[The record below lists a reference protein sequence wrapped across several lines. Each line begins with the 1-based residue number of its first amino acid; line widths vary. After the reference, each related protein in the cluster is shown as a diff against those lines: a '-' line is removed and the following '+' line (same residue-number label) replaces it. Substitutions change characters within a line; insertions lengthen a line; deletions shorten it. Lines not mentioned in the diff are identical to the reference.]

1 MKTVIAK
8 PCMIDF
14 AFRRIGGKHKGR
26 ILWYLNEQTVM
37 RFGELRRRLGTITPK
52 MLTQTL
58 RELETDGLIER
69 RVYPEVPPKVEYRLS
84 DTGAEL
90 IPFLNHLR
98 IWATKQHAKTLAVQ

>member
-1 MKTVIAK
+1 MEAVVNR

-14 AFRRIGGKHKGR
+14 AFSRIGGKHKGR
-26 ILWYLNEQTVM
+26 ILWYLYEQTVM

-58 RELETDGLIER
+58 RELEIDGLIER
-69 RVYPEVPPKVEYRLS
+69 KVYPQVPPKVEYRLS

-90 IPFLNHLR
+90 IPFLDHLR
-98 IWATKQHAKTLAVQ
+98 IWATKQHAKTVPAQ